1 MNRIIDFVLRNRLLI
16 SVIAVIIMAAGY
28 LSYKQLPIDAFPDV
42 SPTLVQVFTITE
54 GLAPEEIEKY
64 VTYPVETAMNGLPN
78 LELIRSVSNFGL
90 SVVNIYFEDGTDIY
104 FARQLVNERLLEA
117 REQIP
122 EGFGDPEMGPI
133 STGMGIILF
142 YYLEDESG
150 KYSLEELRTIQ
161 DWLIKYQLQTVP
173 GVTEILGI
181 GGWEKQYQVVVDP
194 NSLLRYGLTI
204 NNVVEKIKANN
215 LNVGAQFLEKN
226 SEEFIVRS
234 TGLISNVEDLEN
246 IVLKSEDG
254 IPVYLD
260 QVADIK
266 IGGAIRRG
274 VQTANGIGEVVSGM
288 VVKLFGTNSSI
299 VIQAVEDK
307 LAEIN
312 KSLPEGIKIIPY
324 YQQKTLVEAAVK
336 TVTDALIEGIIL
348 VVIVLFVFLGAIRP
362 SIVVAFAIPFSVL
375 FAMIGMYYFGIS
387 ANLMSFGGLAI
398 AIGMM
403 VDGAVVI
410 VENTDRLLRSSPLD
424 ESKIHIIAK
433 ACKEVIKPITF
444 AVIIIII
451 VFLPLFTLQGVE
463 GKTFKP
469 LAYTIALA
477 MFGSL
482 LFGVF
487 IAPVLSSFFMKI
499 PSKKKQNEKRKDEN
513 LNNKNSEHEEDQIWI
528 LRFLIK
534 IYKPIVTFFVKKRIA
549 AIVLAV
555 ILIFIGIIIFPQLG
569 SEFTPSLQEGTLVL
583 RMTMAPSI
591 SLTEST
597 RLTLIA
603 ERRLMKVPEV
613 TGVVTRIGRGE
624 VGAHADPVNNAEMLI
639 LLKPKE
645 QWRNHATQQEL
656 EELIRKDFGEI
667 PGVLTNFTQP
677 IQMSVDELL
686 EGVRAELA
694 IKLFGD
700 DLETLKDKADEIAA
714 QIRKVN
720 GAADVQVDQVSGAPQ
735 LSIVI
740 NRHEIAR
747 YGINVEDVQQTIRT
761 AIGGETAGQIFEGV
775 KRFDI
780 YVRFD
785 EQYRKDMKS
794 ISKLL
799 IESPNGIQVPLI
811 QLAEIKEVVG
821 PRQITRERNQRFI
834 TIQCNVVGRDIGSF
848 VAEGQK
854 VIDDKIKLPSGYF
867 VTWGGQFR
875 LQQEANAR
883 LAVVVPITLFIIFIM
898 LFSSFNSLKNSLLI
912 FLNIPLALVGGI
924 VALWISGQ
932 NLSVPASVGFI
943 ALFGIALLNGIVL
956 VTYLNQLRREGLNI
970 DEASILGACLRV
982 RPVLMTALAAALGM
996 IPLLFATGVGSEV
1009 QRPLATVVIGGLI
1022 TSTVLT
1028 LLVIPA
1034 LYKWFA
1040 IKVSEDEM

>member
-1 MNRIIDFVLRNRLLI
+1 MNRIIDFVLRNRLL
-16 SVIAVIIMAAGY
+16 VVVFTVLVMAAGY
-28 LSYKQLPIDAFPDV
+28 MSYRQLPIDAFPDV
-42 SPTLVQVFTITE
+42 SPVLVQVFTQTE

-78 LELIRSVSNFGL
+78 LQLIRSVSNFGL

-104 FARQLVNERLLEA
+104 FARQLVNERLTEA

-122 EGFGDPEMGPI
+122 AGFGEPAMGPI
-133 STGMGIILF
+133 STGMGLILF
-142 YYLEDESG
+142 YYLEDETG

-181 GGWEKQYQVVVDP
+181 GGYEKQYHVVVNP
-194 NSLLRYGLTI
+194 NSLLRYKVTI
-204 NNVVEKIKANN
+204 NDVVDKIKSNN
-215 LNVGAQFLEKN
+215 LNVGAQFIEKN
-226 SEEFIVRS
+226 AEEFIVRS
-234 TGLISNVEDLEN
+234 TGLTSNIEDLNN
-246 IVLKSEDG
+246 IVLVAEDG
-254 IPVYLD
+254 VPVYLSE
-260 QVADIK
+260 VATVK
-266 IGGAIRRG
+266 SGGAIRRG
-274 VQTANGIGEVVSGM
+274 VQTSNGEGEVIAGM
-288 VVKLFGTNSSI
+288 VVKLFGSNSST
-299 VIQAVEDK
+299 VIQNVETK

-312 KSLPEGIKIIPY
+312 KALPEGIKIIPY

-336 TVTDALIEGIIL
+336 TVTDALLEGIIL
-348 VVIVLFVFLGAIRP
+348 VAIILMIFLGAIRP
-362 SIVVAFAIPFSVL
+362 SVVVAIAIPFSVL
-375 FAMIGMYYFGIS
+375 FAMIGMKFFGIS

-410 VENTDRLLRSSPLD
+410 VENTDRLLRLSTGG
-424 ESKIHIIAK
+424 ESKIHIISK
-433 ACKEVIKPITF
+433 ASKEVIKPITF
-444 AVIIIII
+444 SVLIIII

-487 IAPVLSSFFMKI
+487 VAPVLASFFMRISPGGKHRLKTI
-499 PSKKKQNEKRKDEN
+499 SVKEQSSDKKQE
-513 LNNKNSEHEEDQIWI
+513 EHQIRI
-528 LRFLIK
+528 LKLLIK
-534 IYKPIVTFFVKKRIA
+534 IYKPVVTFFVKKRIA
-549 AIVLAV
+549 AIALAV
-555 ILIFIGIIIFPQLG
+555 VLLLIGALIYPRLG
-569 SEFTPSLQEGTLVL
+569 SEFTPTLQEGTLVL

-591 SLTEST
+591 ALREST

-603 ERRLMKVPEV
+603 ERRLMKIPEV

-624 VGAHADPVNNAEMLI
+624 LGAHTDPVNSAEMFV
-639 LLKPKE
+639 LLKPKD
-645 QWRNHATQQEL
+645 QWRNNATQQEL
-656 EELIRKDFGEI
+656 EEHIRNDFGEI

-700 DLETLKDKADEIAA
+700 DLEILKNKADEIAA
-714 QIRKVN
+714 QIKKVK

-740 NRHEIAR
+740 NRHAIAR
-747 YGINVEDVQQTIRT
+747 YGINVEEVQQTIKT
-761 AIGGETAGQIFEGV
+761 AIGGESAGQIFEDV

-785 EQYRKDMKS
+785 EEYRNNMRAVS
-794 ISKLL
+794 GLL
-799 IESPNGIQVPLI
+799 IESPAGIKVPLS

-821 PRQITRERNQRFI
+821 PRQITRESNQRFI
-834 TIQCNVVGRDIGSF
+834 TIQSNVVGRDIGSF
-848 VAEGQK
+848 VEEGQQ
-854 VIDDKIKLPSGYF
+854 VIDSKVKMPTGYF
-867 VTWGGQFR
+867 VTWGGQFK

-883 LAVVVPITLFIIFIM
+883 LAVVVPITLLIIFIM
-898 LFSSFNSLKNSLLI
+898 LYSSFNSMKNSMLI

-924 VALWISGQ
+924 AALWITGQ

-956 VTYLNQLRREGLNI
+956 VTYLNQLRMEGLSI
-970 DEASILGACLRV
+970 DEASINGACLRV
-982 RPVLMTALAAALGM
+982 RPVLMTALAAGLGM
-996 IPLLFATGVGSEV
+996 IPLLFASGIGSEV
-1009 QRPLATVVIGGLI
+1009 QRPLATVVVGGLV
-1022 TSTVLT
+1022 TSTILT
-1028 LLVIPA
+1028 LLVVPA
-1034 LYKWFA
+1034 LYKWFSMKA
-1040 IKVSEDEM
+1040 SEGEL

>member
-1 MNRIIDFVLRNRLLI
+1 MNKIIDYVLRNRLLI
-16 SVIAVIIMAAGY
+16 TVLAVIVMGAGY

-42 SPTLVQVFTITE
+42 SPTLVQVFTQTE

-78 LELIRSVSNFGL
+78 LQLIRSVSNFGL

-104 FARQLVNERLLEA
+104 FARQLVNERLTEA
-117 REQIP
+117 REQMP
-122 EGFGDPEMGPI
+122 AGFGNPQMGPI
-133 STGMGIILF
+133 STGMGLILF
-142 YYLEDESG
+142 YYLEDEKG
-150 KYSLEELRTIQ
+150 QYSLEELRTIQ

-181 GGWEKQYQVVVDP
+181 GGWEKQYQVVTDP
-194 NSLLRYGLTI
+194 NALLRYDITI
-204 NNVVEKIKANN
+204 NDVLEKIKANN
-215 LNVGAQFLEKN
+215 LNVGAQFIEKN

-234 TGLISNVEDLEN
+234 TGLASNIEDLEN
-246 IVLKSEDG
+246 IVLKSKDG
-254 IPVYLD
+254 IPIYLNE
-260 QVADIK
+260 VAKIK
-266 IGGAIRRG
+266 TGGAIRRG

-288 VVKLFGTNSSI
+288 VVKLFGTNSSA

-307 LAEIN
+307 MAEIN
-312 KSLPEGIKIIPY
+312 KALPEGIKIVPY

-336 TVTDALIEGIIL
+336 TVTDALLEGIVL
-348 VVIVLFVFLGAIRP
+348 VVIILFLFLGAIRP
-362 SIVVAFAIPFSVL
+362 SIVVALAIPFSVL
-375 FAMIGMYYFGIS
+375 FAMIGMKFFGIS

-410 VENTDRLLRSSPLD
+410 VENTDRLLRAAKPD
-424 ESKIHIIAK
+424 ESKIHIIAR
-433 ACKEVIKPITF
+433 ASKEVIRPIAF
-444 AVIIIII
+444 AVMIIIV

-487 IAPVLSSFFMKI
+487 VAPVLASFFMRV
-499 PSKKKQNEKRKDEN
+499 SSGKKKSAKEVKPKADAEQNEDE
-513 LNNKNSEHEEDQIWI
+513 HQIWI
-528 LRFLIK
+528 LKLLIK
-534 IYKPIVTFFVKKRIA
+534 IYKPVVTFFIKKRIA
-549 AIVLAV
+549 AIALAAA
-555 ILIFIGIIIFPQLG
+555 LIIIGMIIFPRLG
-569 SEFTPSLQEGTLVL
+569 SEFTPTLQEGTLVL

-591 SLTEST
+591 ALTEST

-603 ERRLMKVPEV
+603 ERRLMKIPEV

-624 VGAHADPVNNAEMLI
+624 VGAHTDPVNSAEMFILI
-639 LLKPKE
+639 KPRE
-645 QWRNHATQQEL
+645 QWRNNATQQEL
-656 EELIRKDFGEI
+656 EELIRKDFGEL

-677 IQMSVDELL
+677 IQMNVDELL

-694 IKLFGD
+694 IKIFGD
-700 DLETLKDKADEIAA
+700 DLNKLKTSADDIVA
-714 QIRKVN
+714 QIKQIK
-720 GAADVQVDQVSGAPQ
+720 GAADVQADQVSGAPQ

-747 YGINVEDVQQTIRT
+747 YGINVEDVQNAVRT
-761 AIGGETAGQIFEGV
+761 AIGGEAAGQIFEGV

-785 EQYRKDMKS
+785 EEFRKNTKA
-794 ISKLL
+794 IGGLL
-799 IESPNGIQVPLI
+799 IESPSGIEVPLS

-821 PRQITRERNQRFI
+821 PRQITRESNQRFI
-834 TIQCNVVGRDIGSF
+834 TVMCNVVGRDIGSF
-848 VAEGQK
+848 VEEGQK
-854 VIDDKIKLPSGYF
+854 VIEKSVKLPSGYF
-867 VTWGGQFR
+867 VTWGGQFK

-956 VTYLNQLRREGLNI
+956 VTYLNQLRMEGLSV
-970 DEASILGACLRV
+970 DEASIQGACLRV

-996 IPLLFATGVGSEV
+996 IPLLFATGIGSEV

-1022 TSTVLT
+1022 TSTALT
-1028 LLVIPA
+1028 LLVMPA

-1040 IKVSEDEM
+1040 IKVSDGEM